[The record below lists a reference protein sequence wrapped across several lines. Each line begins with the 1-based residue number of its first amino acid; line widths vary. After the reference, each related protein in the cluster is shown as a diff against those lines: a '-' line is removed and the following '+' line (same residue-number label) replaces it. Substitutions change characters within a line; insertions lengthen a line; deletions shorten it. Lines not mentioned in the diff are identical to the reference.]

1 MFGGLMKLGKL
12 TFNDV
17 LATALWFGSKHNT
30 TRKIEDESN
39 TVLKVHVA
47 EQRHLRPRKISEKS
61 SATTRD
67 ESLIYFFMV
76 WIHSGRADAN
86 GWFGWFG
93 FIAVKTSCSYS

>member
-1 MFGGLMKLGKL
+1 MKLGKL

-17 LATALWFGSKHNT
+17 LVTALWFGSKHNT

-39 TVLKVHVA
+39 TVHVA

-76 WIHSGRADAN
+76 WIHSGRAEAN

-93 FIAVKTSCSYS
+93 FITVKTSCSYS